1 MLIGVFIIHYEN
13 IYNIFLN
20 ISLFHSIRKKKITSG
35 VLYNIQRVP
44 PHPTQE
50 LPVVEI
56 VVNL

>member
-13 IYNIFLN
+13 IYNLYLN
-20 ISLFHSIRKKKITSG
+20 ISLFHSIKFFFTSG